1 MAKRRV
7 LPETL
12 PEIPIVESDAS
23 GVQNVGAAWDEVYER
38 MWQAFKSRDYA
49 RAVDLGERFVA
60 RHPDHAASKLFVAE
74 CRTLLEAQLAK
85 DLAPLDRALVMRVPL
100 AVAGGVDPRAAFVL
114 SQVDGRLTIED
125 LVDLAPMPRVAA
137 LRIVGDALAAG
148 IVAFV
153 S

>member
-1 MAKRRV
+1 MAKRRP
-7 LPETL
+7 LPETP
-12 PEIPIVESDAS
+12 PEIPIVEAEAS
-23 GVQNVGAAWDEVYER
+23 GVQNVGAAWDEVYAR

-100 AVAGGVDPRAAFVL
+100 AIAGSMDPRAAFVL

-125 LVDLAPMPRVAA
+125 L
-137 LRIVGDALAAG
+137 
-148 IVAFV
+148 
-153 S
+153 